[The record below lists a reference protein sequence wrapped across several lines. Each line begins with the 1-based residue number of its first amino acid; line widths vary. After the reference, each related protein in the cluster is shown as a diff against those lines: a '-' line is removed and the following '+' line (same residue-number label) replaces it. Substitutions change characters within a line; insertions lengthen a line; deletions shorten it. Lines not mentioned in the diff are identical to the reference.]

1 MQNPKRDLEGEDP
14 LKPTTSLASVLKDCY
29 GLAEDLEAEN
39 EMLKQRNTELEEQLA
54 NSIPRDFFNSN
65 VTYENVIEG
74 LAACE
79 SNQRS
84 TIRLFFETY
93 LPGNKH
99 RRFRADINKKVKE
112 QEAADKA
119 ESSTFNNYGTY
130 VADGGQ
136 QVNNVKP

>member
-1 MQNPKRDLEGEDP
+1 MNPLLNHEGEDP
-14 LKPTTSLASVLKDCY
+14 LKQTTRLASLLNDCCDI
-29 GLAEDLEAEN
+29 AKDLEAEN
-39 EMLKQRNTELEEQLA
+39 EMLKRRNAELEEQLA

-65 VTYENVIEG
+65 VTYEYVVEG

-93 LPGNKH
+93 IPGNKH

-112 QEAADKA
+112 QEAAEKA
-119 ESSTFNNYGTY
+119 ENTFNNYGTY
-130 VADGGQ
+130 VADGGT
-136 QVNNVKP
+136 QVNNPKPQ